1 VPFAHAPHR
10 WLGLQVGCTVTA
22 QTPQRPETRR
32 QICNAYFTFL
42 SNDENKKPLRLAP
55 VIPETYALQ
64 VGHRQCNAIVRE
76 SPDAHVATLRAVGM
90 RLGKLQRDA
99 MMT

>member
-1 VPFAHAPHR
+1 
-10 WLGLQVGCTVTA
+10 VTA

-55 VIPETYALQ
+55 VIPETYA
-64 VGHRQCNAIVRE
+64 GWSTGNAMGVQ
-76 SPDAHVATLRAVGM
+76 PPWP
-90 RLGKLQRDA
+90 
-99 MMT
+99 